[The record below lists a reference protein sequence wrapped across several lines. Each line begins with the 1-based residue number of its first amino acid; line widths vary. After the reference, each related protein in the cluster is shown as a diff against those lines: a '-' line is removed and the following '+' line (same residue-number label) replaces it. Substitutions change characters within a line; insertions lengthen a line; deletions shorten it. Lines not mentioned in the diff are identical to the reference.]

1 MSFEIFG
8 FDILLDENLKPYLL
22 EVNHTPSFTT
32 DTPLDYQIKRNLI
45 LDTLILINMKWKT
58 KKQYYDQRAQVNP
71 SIKGTTVPKVTKE
84 EIELEREKRLK
95 WENAHLGGFQKIFPA
110 EDENLQK
117 EYLSYIKTAQ
127 DQFDEFSGAKICR
140 VVKKEKEQPA
150 STISGRDKK
159 PGLPPHALAKGRL
172 DNKSTRTIQ
181 NSENV

>member
-1 MSFEIFG
+1 MGKRALGRVSENFPGRGKPRLHLAFG
-8 FDILLDENLKPYLL
+8 IVVWPCRLSL
-22 EVNHTPSFTT
+22 
-32 DTPLDYQIKRNLI
+32 PLPLPFVLGLAVWPWPCRLSLPLALPFAIALAVCHCPWPIRAIGPTYFKKMQ
-45 LDTLILINMKWKT
+45 T
-58 KKQYYDQRAQVNP
+58 K
-71 SIKGTTVPKVTKE
+71 
-84 EIELEREKRLK
+84 
-95 WENAHLGGFQKIFPA
+95 
-110 EDENLQK
+110 DENLQK